1 MDGINEFALTFLLN
15 AAWQFTIVALVAAAC
30 ARLLR
35 QAPARYRHALWVAA
49 LVLGIALPLWSQ
61 YNLSVASPEA
71 RSSSP
76 AATKATPTVLESDA
90 TANAIPAQPV
100 QRDNANASNARSE
113 SVFQLETLLHRRRQM
128 LPGLPPLMF
137 GIVLAY
143 ALFLLYRL
151 NALRRAWRET
161 QKIRRSTY
169 ARTSPNDLRDVSTR
183 CSALFKLR
191 DVPIRYSSRVA
202 APVTIGWRKPL
213 IILPESFLDA
223 DLPAETLLS
232 VLGHEMAHIARRDF
246 VLNIFYE
253 FLRLPLSFHP
263 LASLVTRQI
272 NRTRELAC
280 DELVAGRVLAADAYA
295 RSLVRVASALTTPAG
310 HAAYSL
316 GSLGVFD
323 ADILEERVMRLIE
336 KRGRMSVRAG
346 RLLMAASFSLLLTV
360 ALATS
365 AFSFDFHSAK
375 NENGLTQAQPAQTGA
390 QEQADAQEQIDA
402 PAQADGQAQTDAQPQ
417 ADAAEKIRALSS
429 ADASERAAA
438 ACALGR
444 RRAVQAIPA
453 LIQMLGDDAAI
464 EPVKCWEG
472 NNSWTP
478 ALATFKQASPG
489 EEAAIALAAMGQ
501 PAVEPLVAALGQA
514 NASVRRNAA
523 WAIGEVTGGMTIK
536 RESAVQPLRSALQ
549 DGDEWV
555 RIAAARALGEIR
567 DERAVESLLATLSDN
582 SGQVR
587 QLAAWALGEMKE
599 RRAVESLGMMLLKDE
614 GAGAREMAAWAL
626 GEIQDP
632 KAVEPLNAALNDPE
646 PRVRLKAKW
655 ALSEIQE

>member
-15 AAWQFTIVALVAAAC
+15 ATWQITVVALAAAAC

-35 QAPARYRHALWVAA
+35 NAPARYRHALWVAA
-49 LVLGIALPLWSQ
+49 LVLGIALPAWSQ
-61 YNLSVASPEA
+61 YNFSDASTETH
-71 RSSSP
+71 SSSH
-76 AATKATPTVLESDA
+76 ATTTTTVLESDA
-90 TANAIPAQPV
+90 PVAITAQTV
-100 QRDNANASNARSE
+100 QKDNSNVRSE
-113 SVFQLETLLHRRRQM
+113 SVFQWETLLHRRKQT

-137 GIVLAY
+137 GIVIAY

-151 NALRRAWRET
+151 NALRRAWNET

-169 ARTSPNDLRDVSTR
+169 ARAIPEEMLDVATR
-183 CSALFKLR
+183 CGALFNLQNVR
-191 DVPIRYSSRVA
+191 IRCSSRVE
-202 APVTIGWRKPL
+202 APVTMGWRRPI
-213 IILPESFLDA
+213 IILPESFFDER
-223 DLPAETLLS
+223 LPAETLLS

-246 VLNIFYE
+246 LLNIFYE
-253 FLRLPLSFHP
+253 FLRLPVSFHP
-263 LASLVTRQI
+263 LASLLTRQI

-310 HAAYSL
+310 HAYSL

-346 RLLMAASFSLLLTV
+346 RLLTTASFSLLLTV
-360 ALATS
+360 ALTTS
-365 AFSFDFHSAK
+365 VFSFNFRPAE
-375 NENGLTQAQPAQTGA
+375 NESGLTQAQPAQA
-390 QEQADAQEQIDA
+390 E
-402 PAQADGQAQTDAQPQ
+402 AQADT
-417 ADAAEKIRALSS
+417 AEKIKALSS

-438 ACALGR
+438 ACAIGR

-464 EPVKCWEG
+464 EPLNCWGEKA
-472 NNSWTP
+472 SWSP

-501 PAVEPLVAALGQA
+501 PSVEPLVDALGHA

-523 WAIGEVTGGMTIK
+523 WAIGEVSGGRMAK
-536 RESAVQPLRSALQ
+536 RGSAVQPLLSALR

-555 RIAAARALGEIR
+555 RMAAARALGELQ
-567 DERAVESLLATLSDN
+567 DERAVESLLATLSDSSN
-582 SGQVR
+582 RVR
-587 QLAAWALGEMKE
+587 ELAAWALGEMKE
-599 RRAVESLGMMLLKDE
+599 RRAVESLGTMLLRDE
-614 GAGAREMAAWAL
+614 TAGARQMAAWAL

-632 KAVEPLNAALNDPE
+632 KAVESLNAALNDPE
-646 PRVRLKAKW
+646 PRVREKAKW

>member
-15 AAWQFTIVALVAAAC
+15 ATWQITVVALVAAAC

-35 QAPARYRHALWVAA
+35 DAPARYRHALWVAV
-49 LVLGIALPLWSQ
+49 LVLGIALPAWSQ
-61 YNLSVASPEA
+61 YNFSVDSTET
-71 RSSSP
+71 RSSSH
-76 AATKATPTVLESDA
+76 APTVALERA
-90 TANAIPAQPV
+90 APAAIPAQAG
-100 QRDNANASNARSE
+100 QRDNSNVRSE
-113 SVFQLETLLHRRRQM
+113 SVFQWETLLNKRRQT

-137 GIVLAY
+137 GIALAY

-151 NALRRAWRET
+151 NALRRAWNET

-169 ARTSPNDLRDVSTR
+169 ARTIPGEMRDVATR
-183 CSALFKLR
+183 CGALFNLQNAR
-191 DVPIRYSSRVA
+191 IRCSSRVD
-202 APVTIGWRKPL
+202 APVTIGWWRPT
-213 IILPESFLDA
+213 IILPESFFEA

-246 VLNIFYE
+246 ALNIFYE
-253 FLRLPLSFHP
+253 FLRLPVSFHP
-263 LASLVTRQI
+263 LAWLVTRQI

-310 HAAYSL
+310 HAYSL

-360 ALATS
+360 ALTTS
-365 AFSFDFHSAK
+365 VFSFNFRSA
-375 NENGLTQAQPAQTGA
+375 ENGSGRTQAQPAQA
-390 QEQADAQEQIDA
+390 E
-402 PAQADGQAQTDAQPQ
+402 AQADT
-417 ADAAEKIRALSS
+417 AEKIKALSS

-453 LIQMLGDDAAI
+453 LIQMLGDDAAV
-464 EPVKCWEG
+464 ETRKCWGENG
-472 NNSWTP
+472 SWSP
-478 ALATFKQASPG
+478 ALAVFKQASPG

-501 PAVEPLVAALGQA
+501 PAVEPLVAALNDA

-523 WAIGEVTGGMTIK
+523 WAIGEVSGGMTVK

-555 RIAAARALGEIR
+555 RMAAARALGEIR
-567 DERAVESLLATLSDN
+567 DERAFESLLATLSDS

-587 QLAAWALGEMKE
+587 ELAAWALGEMKE
-599 RRAVESLGMMLLKDE
+599 RRAVQSLGAMLGRDE
-614 GAGAREMAAWAL
+614 SAGARQMAAWAL

-632 KAVEPLNAALNDPE
+632 KAVESLTAALNDPE
-646 PRVRLKAKW
+646 PRVREKAKW
-655 ALSEIQE
+655 ALSEILPEDSSEERESQN